1 MDYPSPSGGGGRLVA
16 AGVGLMPHGG
26 MGTHQSAAMDSDE
39 WLTPPEVLRELGN
52 FDLDPCAA
60 PEPRPWPTARRHVV
74 RAENGLAMRWEGRVW
89 LNPPYGGPSIV
100 GPWMRRLAAHGNGIA
115 LIFARTET
123 ALFFETVW
131 RAAHAV
137 LFLEGRLFFHRPD
150 GSRAGA
156 NAGAPSCL
164 VAYGRHNA
172 DALRRSHLRGHYVEL
187 AQVAPASEPVMI

>member
-1 MDYPSPSGGGGRLVA
+1 
-16 AGVGLMPHGG
+16 MPHDG

-39 WLTPPEVLRELGN
+39 WLTPLHILRELGR

-60 PEPRPWPTARRHVV
+60 PEPRPWSTAERHIV
-74 RAENGLAMRWEGRVW
+74 RSENGLTQPWFGRVW
-89 LNPPYGGPSIV
+89 LNPPYGGPSII
-100 GPWMRRLAAHGNGIA
+100 GPWMRRMVSHSNGMA

-131 RAAHAV
+131 RAAAAV

-150 GSRAGA
+150 GRRARA

-164 VAYGRHNA
+164 VAYGAQNA
-172 DALRRSHLRGHYVEL
+172 ETLESCDIKGQFVPLTNCI
-187 AQVAPASEPVMI
+187 P